1 LAGRPAGAED
11 DVLGRGDRAKEMH
24 SPPRWSGWVLQFEEA
39 PGHHRDGRS
48 RGVRESS
55 GKTDAIEEVDMT
67 VEDEESTE
75 QTVEAEQSDVELHA
89 TPELPDDDVEAH
101 VWRAQS

>member
-1 LAGRPAGAED
+1 
-11 DVLGRGDRAKEMH
+11 MH
-24 SPPRWSGWVLQFEEA
+24 APPRWGGRLLELEEA

-55 GKTDAIEEVDMT
+55 GKTDATEEGNMT
-67 VEDEESTE
+67 IEDEEGIE
-75 QTVEAEQSDVELHA
+75 QKVEAEESDVELHA
-89 TPELPDDDVEAH
+89 TPEVADDDDVEAH